1 MRNESVTCQIDFSLA
16 PFRGPTH
23 KRRHV
28 KRGRQQIKKVLYMG
42 AVSSIRF
49 SPILKE
55 FYNRLRN
62 NGKPAL
68 VAVMRKML
76 CLFNKI
82 IANSNFVLA
91 S

>member
-1 MRNESVTCQIDFSLA
+1 
-16 PFRGPTH
+16 
-23 KRRHV
+23 
-28 KRGRQQIKKVLYMG
+28 MG
-42 AVSSIRF
+42 AVSSVRYN
-49 SPILKE
+49 PILKE